1 MTSVMKFGLT
11 CRPLAEILT
20 VSVLMALLDLRIH
33 CNLSPKKGT
42 PPASARLRPVG
53 PRRHPPAS
61 FACWRWIADLRHALA
76 YPLDEFAHTLRTR
89 RGGGG
94 DEEQRGCRLARILDG
109 RVGGAP
115 GVFDRVWQG
124 RTEVEQI
131 VTRPYE
137 RLIEVIREVERAAR
151 DFLGGR
157 GGGRGGGSGR
167 VRDCS
172 CF

>member
-1 MTSVMKFGLT
+1 MPSPILWTSSRTHCELVEEAEAMRNRGVAVL
-11 CRPLAEILT
+11 LAFWMAA
-20 VSVLMALLDLRIH
+20 SGALLV
-33 CNLSPKKGT
+33 S
-42 PPASARLRPVG
+42 S
-53 PRRHPPAS
+53 
-61 FACWRWIADLRHALA
+61 IA
-76 YPLDEFAHTLRTR
+76 F
-89 RGGGG
+89 
-94 DEEQRGCRLARILDG
+94 G
-109 RVGGAP
+109 R
-115 GVFDRVWQG
+115 G

>member
-1 MTSVMKFGLT
+1 MPSPILWTSSRAQCELVEEVKAMRNRGVAVL
-11 CRPLAEILT
+11 LAFWMAG
-20 VSVLMALLDLRIH
+20 SGALLV
-33 CNLSPKKGT
+33 S
-42 PPASARLRPVG
+42 S
-53 PRRHPPAS
+53 
-61 FACWRWIADLRHALA
+61 IA
-76 YPLDEFAHTLRTR
+76 F
-89 RGGGG
+89 GS
-94 DEEQRGCRLARILDG
+94 
-109 RVGGAP
+109 
-115 GVFDRVWQG
+115 G

-137 RLIEVIREVERAAR
+137 RLVGVIRDAERAAR

>member
-1 MTSVMKFGLT
+1 MSPQGPNSVRSVKDSSYPLRSPAGARLQTSITSSPILWTSSRRHCELT
-11 CRPLAEILT
+11 EEAEAMRNRGVAVLLAFWMAT
-20 VSVLMALLDLRIH
+20 SGALLVSSI
-33 CNLSPKKGT
+33 T
-42 PPASARLRPVG
+42 
-53 PRRHPPAS
+53 
-61 FACWRWIADLRHALA
+61 F
-76 YPLDEFAHTLRTR
+76 
-89 RGGGG
+89 GG
-94 DEEQRGCRLARILDG
+94 
-109 RVGGAP
+109 
-115 GVFDRVWQG
+115 G

-137 RLIEVIREVERAAR
+137 RLVEVIREVERAAR